1 MTRVHQVTG
10 AAGRHDAV
18 TGQLLAYGAL
28 LREWGLE
35 GGKHAA
41 LLAPGAPPEIE
52 PLSHLA
58 AAAEDVVL
66 IHYSGWIAGMDP
78 LLELPQRKV
87 LVYHNITPAKF
98 FWNVDPVVAVVC
110 ELGRD
115 KLGALVGSSR
125 VAAGVSSYNAEELR
139 AAGAPDPRVVPVL
152 VDLARL
158 AHDGPQAPAEDGPLV
173 LAVGRLAPHKRPD
186 LVIRAFALFQR
197 QHAPD
202 ARLLCVGLPQHP
214 QYLTRLE
221 RLVEETGAERVRL
234 AGALGDGE
242 LGRVYSAA
250 SVLLSLS
257 EHEGFCIPLVEAFNA
272 ELPVVGRPSGGMP
285 EVGGDAVLWVDD
297 DDDLS
302 VVAELLHL
310 VVTDAELRAELIRRG
325 RLRAREYAPERV
337 AVDVRGLIDAAIA

>member
-1 MTRVHQVTG
+1 
-10 AAGRHDAV
+10 V

-28 LREWGLE
+28 LRKWGFE

-52 PLSHLA
+52 PLSRLA
-58 AAAEDVVL
+58 AAPDDVVL

-115 KLGALVGSSR
+115 KLPALVGTSR
-125 VAAGVSSYNAEELR
+125 VTAGVSSYNAGELR
-139 AAGAPDPRVVPVL
+139 AAGARDPRVVPVL
-152 VDLARL
+152 LDPARL
-158 AHDGPQAPAEDGPLV
+158 AHDGAEAPAHGPLV

-186 LVIRAFALFQR
+186 LVIRAFALYQR
-197 QHAPD
+197 LHAPD

-221 RLVEETGAERVRL
+221 RLVEETGAEHVRL

-242 LGRVYSAA
+242 LGTAYSAA

-257 EHEGFCIPLVEAFNA
+257 EHEGFCIPLVEAFHN
-272 ELPVVGRPSGGMP
+272 ELPVVARPSGGMP
-285 EVGGDAVLWVDD
+285 EVGGDAVLWVEDE
-297 DDDLS
+297 DDLS

-310 VVTDAELRAELIRRG
+310 AVADAELRAELVSRG
-325 RLRAREYAPERV
+325 RLRAQEFAPERV
-337 AVDVRGLIDAAIA
+337 AADVRALIDATLA